1 MTIDEVEPFVLQT
14 YHVLDLIGVVLNGII
29 GGTIARQRG
38 FDIVGFLFLALF
50 SALGGGMIRD
60 TLIQQGAPAAISDWR
75 YLTLAFVG
83 ALIAA
88 LTRLENKAWE
98 FVKAHGDAII
108 LGVWAV
114 TGATK
119 ALNYDLPILSVIFM
133 GVLTAAGGGM
143 LRDIACAQIPSVFG
157 GNTLYVVP
165 SVIASLSMALFHY
178 GSQPVLGMII
188 SPLAGYLLA
197 LVSYYRGWV
206 IPTQD
211 EFAPV
216 NRAAHKVARHIPKA
230 RGISRRWEGKREDPR

>member
-1 MTIDEVEPFVLQT
+1 MDIDEVEPFVFQT
-14 YHVLDLIGVVLNGII
+14 YHTLDLVGVVLNGII

-60 TLIQQGAPAAISDWR
+60 TLIQQGSPAAISDWR

-88 LTRLENKAWE
+88 LTRLQNKAWE
-98 FVKAHGDAII
+98 FVKAHGDAVI

-119 ALNYDLPILSVIFM
+119 ALTYNLPILSVIFM

-165 SVIASLSMALFHY
+165 AMVAALSMALFHY
-178 GSQPVLGMII
+178 GGEPVLGMII
-188 SPLAGYLLA
+188 SPVIGYLLA
-197 LVSYYRGWV
+197 LLSYYRGWV

-216 NRAAHKVARHIPKA
+216 NRAARTVVRYVPGS
-230 RGISRRWEGKREDPR
+230 RGGSRRWKWKRKDS